1 MRPSHAARADRRRPV
16 AENHVP
22 TSSPANAA
30 PAFAA
35 EVSRVGMPVV
45 AAMPAASTLVTMPPV
60 PTPAEP
66 GTRTSTPARSSSEVT
81 SGMRRASGFE
91 GWPV

>member
-1 MRPSHAARADRRRPV
+1 M
-16 AENHVP
+16 P